1 MTAEKRV
8 WCNSYSSFVRWL
20 VSGVSRLF
28 LSYFVTSQL
37 FLRNFSNI
45 SRFFISHLF
54 LANFTVISHF
64 SFVSQPF
71 PDYFTFYLIYF
82 SFISQLFTRYFLFLY
97 QRSRDVHVT
106 FALFEWYHVFIM
118 DEVGFLYDCLK
129 AGKISKQQAKE
140 ILASS
145 KPMANSDVQKASG
158 SDVLRAATFCG
169 VSPQCADA
177 MRGIAYM
184 YNYVAS

>member
-1 MTAEKRV
+1 MI
-8 WCNSYSSFVRWL
+8 RWP

-28 LSYFVTSQL
+28 LSYFSVTSQL
-37 FLRNFSNI
+37 FPRNFSNI
-45 SRFFISHLF
+45 SRFLFISHLF

-71 PDYFTFYLIYF
+71 PDYFAFYLIYF
-82 SFISQLFTRYFLFLY
+82 SFISQLFTRYFPFLN

-118 DEVGFLYDCLK
+118 DEVCFLYDCLK

-145 KPMANSDVQKASG
+145 KPMANSDVQKVSG

-177 MRGIAYM
+177 TRGIVYM